1 MIRRSRPF
9 FFQAPDG
16 HRLGKTCLS
25 YTVSQNTG
33 RGCWVLKKTRGIIH
47 ERKSVAALLG
57 ALIILATGGCFGVD
71 DDHEAVSHRFGD
83 DYFAAG
89 GSLNLTDPVGG
100 DAFLAAGDVSIASEV
115 DGDLVAVGGDVSIG
129 GRMGDDVYAAGGS
142 LRLDAIVKGSARVA
156 GGEVTV
162 GPATIVAGALSI
174 SGGDVEFDGNTHEY
188 LQLSAG
194 SARVNGV
201 VHGDAE
207 IRADTVVLG
216 PETRIG
222 GRLIYHGPREP
233 ELHEQAVVSGGIEY
247 HPVERTRFFADAG
260 KRFERTA
267 QGVGAML
274 WFLGIFLAAAFF
286 MLVFPG
292 VSARAASLLGREPL
306 KSMGLGLAILVCLPF
321 VGLSLILTIIGIPL
335 ALLLIPLY
343 LLVVFFG
350 WVVAAVFIG
359 DKGLSLIHGDQP
371 ASTGWRLAALFIAL
385 IALWLI
391 TRIPFFGG
399 LLGFAAL
406 IAGTG
411 ALVWQVWRRREQYVP
426 TTSN

>member
-1 MIRRSRPF
+1 M
-9 FFQAPDG
+9 
-16 HRLGKTCLS
+16 
-25 YTVSQNTG
+25 
-33 RGCWVLKKTRGIIH
+33 
-47 ERKSVAALLG
+47 AALFG
-57 ALIILATGGCFGVD
+57 ALTILTTGGCFGVD
-71 DDHEAVSHRFGD
+71 DDHEAVSHRFGG

-89 GSLNLTDPVGG
+89 GSLNLTERVDG
-100 DAFLAAGDVSIASEV
+100 DAFLAGGDVSIASEV
-115 DGDLVAVGGDVSIG
+115 DGDLIAAGGDVSIG
-129 GRMGDDVYAAGGS
+129 GRMGDDIYAAGGS
-142 LRLDAIVKGSARVA
+142 LRLDAIVRGSARVA

-162 GPATIVAGALSI
+162 GPATVVAGALSI
-174 SGGDVEFDGNTHEY
+174 SGGDVVFEGNAHEY

-207 IRADTVVLG
+207 IRADTAVFG

-222 GRLIYHGPREP
+222 GRLIYHGPHEP
-233 ELHEQAVVSGGIEY
+233 ELHEDAVVSGGIEF

-267 QGVGAML
+267 QGVGSML

-292 VSARAASLLGREPL
+292 VSARAATLLGQEPL
-306 KSMGLGLAILVCLPF
+306 KSMGLGLAILVCLPV

-343 LLVVFFG
+343 LLMVFLG
-350 WVVAAVFIG
+350 WVVAAVYVG
-359 DKGLSLIHGDQP
+359 DKGLTLIYGSRP
-371 ASTGWRLAALFIAL
+371 ASNGRRLAALFVAL

-411 ALVWQVWRRREQYVP
+411 ALVWQVWRRREQHVP
-426 TTSN
+426 MTTT

>member
-1 MIRRSRPF
+1 M
-9 FFQAPDG
+9 
-16 HRLGKTCLS
+16 
-25 YTVSQNTG
+25 
-33 RGCWVLKKTRGIIH
+33 KKTRGIFRG
-47 ERKSVAALLG
+47 RKSVAALFG
-57 ALIILATGGCFGVD
+57 ALTILTTGGCFGVD
-71 DDHEAVSHRFGD
+71 DDHEAVSHRFGG

-89 GSLNLTDPVGG
+89 GSLNLTDRVDG
-100 DAFLAAGDVSIASEV
+100 DAFLAGGDVSIASEV
-115 DGDLVAVGGDVSIG
+115 GGDLIAAGGDVSIG
-129 GRMGDDVYAAGGS
+129 GRMGDDIYAAGGS
-142 LRLDAIVKGSARVA
+142 LRLDAIVRGSARVA

-162 GPATIVAGALSI
+162 GPATVVAGALSI
-174 SGGDVEFDGNTHEY
+174 SGGDVVFEGNAHEY
-188 LQLSAG
+188 LQLSGG

-207 IRADTVVLG
+207 IRADTAVFG

-222 GRLIYHGPREP
+222 GRLIYHGPHEP
-233 ELHEQAVVSGGIEY
+233 ELHEDAVVSGGIEFY
-247 HPVERTRFFADAG
+247 PVERTRFFADAG

-267 QGVGAML
+267 QGVGSML
-274 WFLGIFLAAAFF
+274 WFLGVFLAAAFF

-292 VSARAASLLGREPL
+292 VSARAATLLGQEPL
-306 KSMGLGLAILVCLPF
+306 KSMGLGLAILVCLPV
-321 VGLSLILTIIGIPL
+321 VGLSLILTIVGIPL

-343 LLVVFFG
+343 LLVVFLG
-350 WVVAAVFIG
+350 WVVAAVFVG
-359 DKGLSLIHGDQP
+359 DKGLSLIHGSRP

-411 ALVWQVWRRREQYVP
+411 ALVWQVWRRREQHVP
-426 TTSN
+426 MTTT